1 MLTEQTIHN
10 IKSTVDQ
17 TLMNLFNLSPD
28 QLQDCEESELNLEQT
43 SFFRLQ
49 YQVRKPHFSVLYS
62 DDTKSSTHGSKIHHH
77 HNHRPQT

>member
-28 QLQDCEESELNLEQT
+28 QLQACEESELNPE
-43 SFFRLQ
+43 R
-49 YQVRKPHFSVLYS
+49 
-62 DDTKSSTHGSKIHHH
+62 I
-77 HNHRPQT
+77 